1 MTPKQSNCMPP
12 IIQIDA
18 TVEVQPPIV
27 KPVYFRIMKT
37 ISAIKLTKNIKNPK
51 QVIIRIGLILKEVIP
66 SNANA
71 NILLKGYLDSPANL
85 LSLSYS
91 TVVDLK
97 PIKGIIPRK
106 NKFTSSNCAKTSKD
120 ALLISL

>member
-37 ISAIKLTKNIKNPK
+37 ISAIKLTKNIKNPN
-51 QVIIRIGLILKEVIP
+51 QTQTLTSYLRDIWILRRIFYLFHILQ
-66 SNANA
+66 
-71 NILLKGYLDSPANL
+71 
-85 LSLSYS
+85 
-91 TVVDLK
+91 
-97 PIKGIIPRK
+97 
-106 NKFTSSNCAKTSKD
+106 
-120 ALLISL
+120 LLI

>member
-91 TVVDLK
+91 FILIILYRAGKSSRRK
-97 PIKGIIPRK
+97 P
-106 NKFTSSNCAKTSKD
+106 KFPAGF
-120 ALLISL
+120 AAGREF

>member
-37 ISAIKLTKNIKNPK
+37 ISAI
-51 QVIIRIGLILKEVIP
+51 Q
-66 SNANA
+66 
-71 NILLKGYLDSPANL
+71 ILLKVLKSQTSNHSDWFNTERSDS
-85 LSLSYS
+85 
-91 TVVDLK
+91 
-97 PIKGIIPRK
+97 IKRK
-106 NKFTSSNCAKTSKD
+106 R
-120 ALLISL
+120 

>member
-71 NILLKGYLDSPANL
+71 NLRDIWILRRIFYLFHIL
-85 LSLSYS
+85 Q
-91 TVVDLK
+91 
-97 PIKGIIPRK
+97 
-106 NKFTSSNCAKTSKD
+106 
-120 ALLISL
+120 LLI